1 MKRARGQIRDVAL
14 AVAWRSIHNYFTNP
28 ALLIP
33 SLLFPL
39 FFFSAFAGGL
49 SAIGKVP
56 NFDFRAG
63 YTAFQFVFVL
73 LQSSAF
79 GGVFTGFGIA
89 LDFET
94 GIARRLML
102 AAPRRA
108 GIVLGYLLAALFR
121 TLLVWALLAGLL
133 AGVVALSLVQ
143 AATYLTVALAAGA
156 SVAAGLP
163 GVLVIVALTVAIT
176 LGFGA
181 IGLFA
186 ALRTGSGEAVQGLF
200 PVLFV
205 MLFLSS
211 GNLPR
216 DLIQTDWFREV
227 ATYNPVSYLIEAIRS
242 LLIDGWDAQ
251 ALELGFGIAVA
262 IIVVAMVAA
271 NAALRSRLV
280 RT

>member
-1 MKRARGQIRDVAL
+1 MSRRDRSTVAMQVSHLARRSVVRTLRQPAQIVPALVFPLFLLAVNTGGLQRATRIPGFPTDSYLTFLL
-14 AVAWRSIHNYFTNP
+14 AVAFMQG
-28 ALLIP
+28 AL
-33 SLLFPL
+33 
-39 FFFSAFAGGL
+39 FSVMNAGTDL
-49 SAIGKVP
+49 ARDVE
-56 NFDFRAG
+56 
-63 YTAFQFVFVL
+63 
-73 LQSSAF
+73 
-79 GGVFTGFGIA
+79 TGFLNRLA
-89 LDFET
+89 LT
-94 GIARRLML
+94 PLRG
-102 AAPRRA
+102 P
-108 GIVLGYLLAALFR
+108 
-121 TLLVWALLAGLL
+121 ALLAGLL

-163 GVLVIVALTVAIT
+163 GVLVIVALMVSIT

-242 LLIDGWDAQ
+242 LLIDGWNAQ
-251 ALELGFGIAVA
+251 ALELGFGIAAA